1 MEYTEFYFGNDY
13 LYAKIELT
21 VQIPFDFFENYC
33 SPLFMQFFFLN
44 RRCGYLTKEAKI
56 LWMLQVVMDTV
67 NRKDAQWVKN

>member
-33 SPLFMQFFFLN
+33 SPLFMQFFFSQQTLRIFDKGGQN
-44 RRCGYLTKEAKI
+44 L
-56 LWMLQVVMDTV
+56 MDV
-67 NRKDAQWVKN
+67 AGSDGDG